1 MRFIYD
7 NLAVIHIAL
16 VASLTAWLFG
26 GMQGGPLIAVL
37 PWLFLFTVE
46 ILFAFPQK
54 KQGEATYEARERV
67 WRAMKKDPL
76 VWVSLGLIVLL
87 AIPFVNNGLC
97 VGCDRALIALGHDPD
112 PPVKFLPFC
121 VNRMHHLN
129 VFLWFV
135 TALSCAI
142 ATRHCLNRSGK
153 RLLVEMI
160 VWNGFALAILGFVQ
174 TATDAQGPLW
184 QPFTNVAQGGTFFS
198 TFGYPNMAGDFFTTL
213 FGLAVALWR
222 RSDNEI
228 HELSKTNHAEVER
241 NRYRTFCRRHYHLI
255 PAVVFF
261 FAALN
266 TLSRAAIILVVSLTA
281 VYFVHAFLSFS
292 RRMRR
297 AERVRKGTIAL
308 AITGAIVF
316 FAVQSI
322 PEDMQAEVDTLNT
335 EAVLTRVTG
344 KGQYHVRVA
353 TEIWKDNFLFGCGG
367 WGYKHFCIPK
377 MTPEELKHIQMVG
390 GINVHNDY
398 LQFLAEHGFVGFG
411 LMVAAV
417 LLLLSPIYSD
427 WKRLYRATRF
437 AKAADLPAKPVALF
451 VLPAPVFCILMT
463 TVATFIHGFGDC
475 PLRSAAVLIQF
486 YIVLAA
492 LPGFIPKAAEE
503 HEEKK
508 GHHHAS
514 R

>member
-16 VASLTAWLFG
+16 VASLTAWIFG
-26 GMQGGPLIAVL
+26 GMQSEPLLPVL
-37 PWLFLFTVE
+37 PWLFLFTFE

-54 KQGEATYEARERV
+54 KAGEATYAARERV
-67 WRAMKKDPL
+67 WHALKKDPL
-76 VWVSLGLIVLL
+76 TWVSFGLIVLL

-97 VGCDRALIALGHDPD
+97 ANCDRALIALGHHPE
-112 PPVKFLPFC
+112 PPVGFLPFC

-129 VFLWFV
+129 VFLWFA
-135 TALSCAI
+135 TALPCAL
-142 ATRHCLNRSGK
+142 AVRHCLRRPGK
-153 RLLVEMI
+153 RLLLELV

-174 TATDAQGPLW
+174 SVAGAPGPLW
-184 QPFTNVAQGGTFFS
+184 QPLAHGESSVTFFS
-198 TFGYPNMAGDFFTTL
+198 TFGYPNMAGDYFTTL

-222 RSDNEI
+222 RSDDET
-228 HELSKTNHAEVER
+228 HELFKTNRTEAEK

-281 VYFVHAFLSFS
+281 VYFAHAFLSFA

-308 AITGAIVF
+308 AITGGLVF
-316 FAVQSI
+316 FAFQSI
-322 PEDMQAEVDTLNT
+322 PDDMQAEVDTLNT
-335 EAVLTRVTG
+335 EEVLTRVTG
-344 KGQYHVRVA
+344 KGQYHTRVA
-353 TEIWKDNFLFGCGG
+353 TEIWKENFLFGCGG
-367 WGYKHFCIPK
+367 WGYKHFCLQK
-377 MTPEELKHIQMVG
+377 MTPDELKQLQKVG

-411 LMVAAV
+411 LMAVAV
-417 LLLLSPIYSD
+417 LMLLSPVVSE
-427 WKRLYRATRF
+427 WKRLYRDTRF
-437 AKAADLPAKPVALF
+437 AKSTGLPAKPVALF
-451 VLPAPVFCILMT
+451 VLPAPVFCVLMT
-463 TVATFIHGFGDC
+463 ALATFVHGFGDC
-475 PLRSAAVLIQF
+475 PFRSAAVLVLF
-486 YIVLAA
+486 YISLAA
-492 LPGFIPKAAEE
+492 APGFLPADEDSQEE
-503 HEEKK
+503 RR
-508 GHHHAS
+508 HAS